1 MKITKR
7 IISFLTVA
15 LLIAATLPTSVFAA
29 QANTP
34 KEEVVYVNLNSDGSV
49 KEIYV
54 VNIFELDK
62 DGKVIDYGEY
72 ESLRNMTAT
81 DEIGYSG
88 NKITVDAKAG
98 KLYYEGKLK
107 TNVIPWNI
115 SIRYYMNGSEYTAKD
130 IAGKSGDLKITV
142 QITKN
147 EECEGNFFE
156 GYALQTSLSLN
167 TEKCT
172 DIKTENA
179 TIANVG
185 KNKQLTYTVLPG
197 KGADIEI
204 TAKVVD
210 FQMGG
215 ISLNG
220 VRLKLNIEIGDD
232 KIDSVISQ
240 VIGSIG
246 NLDGDSIMQLV
257 TGAEQ
262 LHDATTTLKD
272 NVGALHAG
280 VGSLANGMG
289 TLNSGLA
296 TLDGKTKELMDGAY
310 SVFKA
315 LCQVA
320 QNSLNQSLS
329 ENGMATVTITPE
341 NYEKVVSDV
350 LKKLDKNNVYDIAYK
365 KALQTVTEQVES
377 RANELYAGYIE
388 TIADSVYETYIRSQA
403 DSIYKT
409 FVTQELTRQLVAN
422 GFSEEYVKS
431 YLLTD
436 SGRTSINYTV
446 NKLTAE
452 QKEQILIG
460 ALATLTDD
468 QKSQIR
474 AGAVASLTA
483 DQKNQIKQGY
493 IEQTMKSEEVTNQIN
508 SAVSSAVSSA
518 VKGVTELKG
527 QLDNYSL
534 FYEGLKSYTD
544 GVGAAASGAAT
555 IKINMDTLYANVGKL
570 NTGVSDLNDATGKLN
585 EGVSGIVGGNA
596 GEESGEESKEDVS
609 ASIKDTVKEQIDN
622 IIGSVSGGN
631 TEIGSFVSS
640 ENENINAVQ
649 FVIKAE
655 GVNLP
660 PPAVNSPAAEVKLT
674 FWQKLLRLFGLYK

>member
-7 IISFLTVA
+7 IISFLIVA
-15 LLIAATLPTSVFAA
+15 LLVAATLPVSAFAN

-54 VNIFELDK
+54 VNIFELDA

-88 NKITVDAKAG
+88 DKITVDAKAG

-107 TNVIPWNI
+107 SNVIPWNI
-115 SIRYYMNGSEYTAKD
+115 SIRYYMDGTEYTAKD
-130 IAGKSGDLKITV
+130 IAGKSGDLKITLT
-142 QITKN
+142 ITKN

-156 GYALQTSLSLN
+156 GYALQTTLSLD

-179 TIANVG
+179 TVANVG

-204 TAKVVD
+204 TANVKD
-210 FQMGG
+210 FRMGG

-220 VRLKLNIEIGDD
+220 VRLKLNIEIGED

-240 VIGSIG
+240 VISSIG

-280 VGSLANGMG
+280 VGSLTNGMG

-320 QNSLNQSLS
+320 QTTLNQSLS
-329 ENGMATVTITPE
+329 ENGMATVTLTPE
-341 NYEKVVSDV
+341 NYQKVVADV
-350 LKKLDKNNVYDIAYK
+350 LKKLDKDNVYDIAYK
-365 KALQTVTEQVES
+365 KALQQVTEQVEA

-388 TIADSVYETYIRSQA
+388 SIADSVYETYIRSQA

-409 FVTQELTRQLVAN
+409 FVTQEITRQLVAN
-422 GFSEEYVKS
+422 GFSKEYVES

-436 SGRTSINYTV
+436 SGKTSINYTV
-446 NKLTAE
+446 NQLTAE

-468 QKSQIR
+468 QKAQIR
-474 AGAVASLTA
+474 AGAVASLTE
-483 DQKNQIKQGY
+483 DQKKQIKQGY
-493 IEQTMKSEEVTNQIN
+493 IDQTMKSEEITKQIN
-508 SAVSSAVSSA
+508 AAVSSAVSSA

-544 GVGAAASGAAT
+544 GVGEAANGAAT

-570 NTGVSDLNDATGKLN
+570 NTGVGDLNDATGKLN
-585 EGVSGIVGGNA
+585 EGVSGIVGGNTDEET
-596 GEESGEESKEDVS
+596 GEGKDEDVS
-609 ASIKDTVKEQIDN
+609 ANIKDTVKEQIDN
-622 IIGSVSGGN
+622 IIGSISGGN
-631 TEIGSFVSS
+631 TEIGSFVSQ
-640 ENENINAVQ
+640 ENENVNAVQ

-655 GVNLP
+655 GVNILP
-660 PPAVNSPAAEVKLT
+660 PPVNSPAAEVKLT
-674 FWQKLLRLFGLYK
+674 FWQKLLRLFGLY

>member
-1 MKITKR
+1 MKMTKR
-7 IISFLTVA
+7 IISFLIVA
-15 LLIAATLPTSVFAA
+15 LLVAAALPVSSFAA

-34 KEEVVYVNLNSDGSV
+34 KEEVVYVNLNADGSV

-54 VNIFELDK
+54 VNIFELDA

-107 TNVIPWNI
+107 SNVIPWNI
-115 SIRYYMNGSEYTAKD
+115 SIRYYMDGTEYSAKD
-130 IAGKSGDLKITV
+130 IAGKSGNLKITLT
-142 QITKN
+142 ITKN

-156 GYALQTSLSLN
+156 GYALQTSLSLD

-172 DIKTENA
+172 DIKTEDA
-179 TIANVG
+179 TVANVG
-185 KNKQLTYTVLPG
+185 KNKQLTYTILPG

-204 TAKVVD
+204 TAKVKD
-210 FQMGG
+210 FRMGG

-246 NLDGDSIMQLV
+246 NLDGDAIMQLV

-262 LHDATTTLKD
+262 LHDATTALKD
-272 NVGALHAG
+272 NVGDLHTG
-280 VGSLANGMG
+280 VGSLTSGMG

-296 TLDGKTKELMDGAY
+296 VLDGKTKELMDGAY

-320 QNSLNQSLS
+320 QTTLNQSLS
-329 ENGMATVTITPE
+329 ENGMATVTLTPE
-341 NYEKVVSDV
+341 NYQKVVADV
-350 LKKLDKNNVYDIAYK
+350 LKKLDKDDVYDIAYK
-365 KALQTVTEQVES
+365 KALQQVTAQVEA

-388 TIADSVYETYIRSQA
+388 SIADSVYETYIRSQA

-409 FVTQELTRQLVAN
+409 FVVQEITRQLVAN
-422 GFSEEYVKS
+422 GFSQEQVDNYM
-431 YLLTD
+431 LTD
-436 SGRTSINYTV
+436 SGKTVVDYTIK
-446 NKLTAE
+446 NLTAD

-468 QKSQIR
+468 QKAQIR
-474 AGAVASLTA
+474 VGAVASLTN
-483 DQKNQIKQGY
+483 DQKKQIKQGY
-493 IEQTMKSEEVTNQIN
+493 IDQTMKSEEITKQIN
-508 SAVSSAVSSA
+508 AAVSSAVSSA
-518 VKGVTELKG
+518 VAGITELKG

-534 FYEGLKSYTD
+534 FYDGLKSYTD
-544 GVGAAASGAAT
+544 GVGTAADGAAT

-570 NTGVSDLNDATGKLN
+570 NDGVGELNDATGKLN
-585 EGVSGIVGGNA
+585 EGVSGIVGGNTDEGT
-596 GEESGEESKEDVS
+596 GEEKDEDVS
-609 ASIKDTVKEQIDN
+609 ESIKDTVKEQIDN
-622 IIGSVSGGN
+622 IIGSISGGN
-631 TEIGSFVSS
+631 MEIGSFVSE
-640 ENENINAVQ
+640 ENENVNAVQ

-655 GVNLP
+655 GVNIAP
-660 PPAVNSPAAEVKLT
+660 PPANSPTAEVKLT
-674 FWQKLLRLFGLYK
+674 FWQKLLRLFGLY